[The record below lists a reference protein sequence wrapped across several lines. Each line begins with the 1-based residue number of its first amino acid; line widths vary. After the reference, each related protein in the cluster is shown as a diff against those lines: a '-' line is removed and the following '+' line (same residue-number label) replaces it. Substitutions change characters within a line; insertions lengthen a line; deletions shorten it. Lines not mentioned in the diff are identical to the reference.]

1 MYAEKCVPGVGVIQ
15 NLYVNFLLRTEMYGR
30 IVDETFDWILPRGS
44 TRLFLP
50 EDLEV
55 QNCRTRTY
63 IEGATPA
70 LYKARV
76 PHQEHCIYDIIIR
89 FNIL

>member
-1 MYAEKCVPGVGVIQ
+1 MYAEKCVPGVGVIK

-50 EDLEV
+50 EDLRPEV
-55 QNCRTRTY
+55 QKKIGRTY

-70 LYKARV
+70 L
-76 PHQEHCIYDIIIR
+76 
-89 FNIL
+89 